1 MHNRWQPLVVMA
13 LALTI
18 FSFHNKPAA
27 QQSATTTTT
36 PPTTSRPPTTTEPTT
51 TSRPTTTEPTTT
63 TTSTTTPPGGQ
74 GQPGGGQPGGQGQ
87 PGGGQPG
94 QQPGGAEQASSH
106 RVVPGDNLW
115 TIARDHLAEVRG
127 RLAAELSD
135 REIAVYWLKVIKAN
149 RARLKSGDPDLIYP
163 GERTVLPPVAAAP
176 AQSAPETR
184 VQVSHV
190 VVAGENLWTIARD
203 HLARARSGAD
213 EPTTREVA
221 AYWLRVVEANRNRL
235 RSGDPDL
242 IYPGERTVLPPVE

>member
-1 MHNRWQPLVVMA
+1 MHNRWQPLVIMA
-13 LALTI
+13 LALSV
-18 FSFHNKPAA
+18 FSFHNNSAA
-27 QQSATTTTT
+27 EQAATTTST
-36 PPTTSRPPTTTEPTT
+36 TT
-51 TSRPTTTEPTTT
+51 TSRPTTTTEPTT

-74 GQPGGGQPGGQGQ
+74 GQPGGGGGG
-87 PGGGQPG
+87 GGGQPG
-94 QQPGGAEQASSH
+94 QQPGSAEQASSH

-127 RLAAELSD
+127 RPAAELSD
-135 REIAVYWLKVIKAN
+135 REIAAYWLKVIKAN
-149 RARLKSGDPDLIYP
+149 RARLKSGNPDLIYP
-163 GERTVLPPVAAAP
+163 GERTVLPPVAAP
-176 AQSAPETR
+176 AQPTPATP
-184 VQVSHV
+184 VQASHV

-203 HLARARSGAD
+203 HLAKARGGAD

>member
-13 LALTI
+13 LALTA
-18 FSFHNKPAA
+18 FSFHNNSAA
-27 QQSATTTTT
+27 EQPATTTTT
-36 PPTTSRPPTTTEPTT
+36 TTSRPPTTTEPTT
-51 TSRPTTTEPTTT
+51 TSRPPTTTEPTT

-74 GQPGGGQPGGQGQ
+74 GQPGGGGGG
-87 PGGGQPG
+87 GGGQPG

-115 TIARDHLAEVRG
+115 TIARDHLAEIRG
-127 RLAAELSD
+127 RPAAELSD

-149 RARLKSGDPDLIYP
+149 RARLKSGEPDLIYP

-176 AQSAPETR
+176 AQPTPETP
-184 VQVSHV
+184 VQASHV

-203 HLARARSGAD
+203 HLAKARGGAD

-235 RSGDPDL
+235 RSGDADL
-242 IYPGERTVLPPVE
+242 IYPGERIVLTPVE

>member
-1 MHNRWQPLVVMA
+1 MHNRWQPLVIMA
-13 LALTI
+13 LALTAL
-18 FSFHNKPAA
+18 SFHNNSAA

-36 PPTTSRPPTTTEPTT
+36 PPTTSRPPTTTKPTT
-51 TSRPTTTEPTTT
+51 TSRPTTTEPTT

-74 GQPGGGQPGGQGQ
+74 GQPGGGQPGG
-87 PGGGQPG
+87 GQPG
-94 QQPGGAEQASSH
+94 QQPGGAEQATSH

-127 RLAAELSD
+127 RPAAQLSD
-135 REIAVYWLKVIKAN
+135 REIAAYWLKVIKAN
-149 RARLKSGDPDLIYP
+149 RARLRSGDPDLIDP

-176 AQSAPETR
+176 AQPAPQTP
-184 VQVSHV
+184 VQASHV

-203 HLARARSGAD
+203 HLAKARGGAD
-213 EPTTREVA
+213 KPTTREVA
-221 AYWLRVVEANRNRL
+221 AYWLRVVEANRNHL

>member
-13 LALTI
+13 LALTA
-18 FSFHNKPAA
+18 FSFHNNSAA
-27 QQSATTTTT
+27 EQSATTTSTT
-36 PPTTSRPPTTTEPTT
+36 TTTTSRPPTTTEPTT
-51 TSRPTTTEPTTT
+51 T
-63 TTSTTTPPGGQ
+63 TSTTTP
-74 GQPGGGQPGGQGQ
+74 PGGQGQ

-115 TIARDHLAEVRG
+115 TIARNHLAEVRG
-127 RLAAELSD
+127 RPVAQLSD

-176 AQSAPETR
+176 AQPAPETR
-184 VQVSHV
+184 VQASHV

-203 HLARARSGAD
+203 HLAKARGGAD

-221 AYWLRVVEANRNRL
+221 AYWLRVVEANRSRL

-242 IYPGERTVLPPVE
+242 IYPGERIVLPQFE